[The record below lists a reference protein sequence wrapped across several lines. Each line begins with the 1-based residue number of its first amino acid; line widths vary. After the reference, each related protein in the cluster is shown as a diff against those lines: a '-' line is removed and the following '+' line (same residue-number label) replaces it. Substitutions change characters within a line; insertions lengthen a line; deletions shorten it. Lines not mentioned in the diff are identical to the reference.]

1 MADDNRVKIFL
12 SCCCFRHH
20 TKGAMHMQKKLLKDL
35 NLLDDFLFYT
45 MTNHPLYGESFSRL
59 LLKIIF
65 NRDFGKLKVVPQKA
79 YYGSDTDKHGARL
92 DVFIEEDPEN
102 DSNLE
107 NATICDIEPE
117 QKNISKDIRIL
128 SRRVRFYHSKIDAGS
143 LKSGLDYRNLKNVVV
158 IIITPFDPFGYN
170 HMVYTIKNS
179 CIKVPELP
187 YDDGAQTIFLY
198 TQGKKGNVAKELQT
212 LLQYMEHST
221 SENATNDTLQ
231 KIHNMVQHVKQDEEV
246 SLEYMKIYEKEQMLI
261 EEGRQEA
268 ELKFQEEIR
277 QLHAMLA
284 EKDKMLAE
292 KDKALAE
299 LSAAQKEL

>member
-1 MADDNRVKIFL
+1 
-12 SCCCFRHH
+12 
-20 TKGAMHMQKKLLKDL
+20 MQKKQLKDL

-45 MTNHPLYGESFSRL
+45 MTNHPLYGEKFSRL

-65 NRDFGKLKVVPQKA
+65 NREFGKLKIVPQKT

-92 DVFIEEDPEN
+92 DVYIEEDPEQT
-102 DSNLE
+102 SNLE

-143 LKSGLDYRNLKNVVV
+143 LKTGLDYRNLKNVVV

-179 CIKVPELP
+179 CQEVPELP
-187 YDDGAQTIFLY
+187 YEDGARTIFLY
-198 TQGKKGNVAKELQT
+198 TRGQKGSTEKDLQN
-212 LLQYMEHST
+212 LLRYLENST

-231 KIHNMVQHVKQDEEV
+231 EIHSMVQHVKQDEEV
-246 SLEYMKIYEKEQMLI
+246 SLDYMKIYEKEQMLI

-268 ELKFQEEIR
+268 EMKFQEEIR
-277 QLHAMLA
+277 QLRALLA
-284 EKDKMLAE
+284 EKDKALAE

-299 LSAAQKEL
+299 LSPTKKQI

>member
-107 NATICDIEPE
+107 NAT
-117 QKNISKDIRIL
+117 
-128 SRRVRFYHSKIDAGS
+128 
-143 LKSGLDYRNLKNVVV
+143 
-158 IIITPFDPFGYN
+158 
-170 HMVYTIKNS
+170 
-179 CIKVPELP
+179 
-187 YDDGAQTIFLY
+187 
-198 TQGKKGNVAKELQT
+198 
-212 LLQYMEHST
+212 
-221 SENATNDTLQ
+221 NDTLQ

-261 EEGRQEA
+261 EEGIERGRQEA
-268 ELKFQEEIR
+268 ETQFKETKLQFEEEIR
-277 QLHAMLA
+277 QLRA
-284 EKDKMLAE
+284 MLAE

>member
-107 NATICDIEPE
+107 NAT
-117 QKNISKDIRIL
+117 
-128 SRRVRFYHSKIDAGS
+128 
-143 LKSGLDYRNLKNVVV
+143 
-158 IIITPFDPFGYN
+158 
-170 HMVYTIKNS
+170 
-179 CIKVPELP
+179 
-187 YDDGAQTIFLY
+187 
-198 TQGKKGNVAKELQT
+198 
-212 LLQYMEHST
+212 
-221 SENATNDTLQ
+221 NDTLQ

>member
-1 MADDNRVKIFL
+1 
-12 SCCCFRHH
+12 
-20 TKGAMHMQKKLLKDL
+20 MQKKLLKDL

-158 IIITPFDPFGYN
+158 IIITPFDPFGYD

-179 CIKVPELP
+179 CIEVPELP
-187 YDDGAQTIFLY
+187 YDDGARTIFLY
-198 TQGKKGNVAKELQT
+198 TKGKKGNAAEELQT

-261 EEGRQEA
+261 EEGIERGRQEA
-268 ELKFQEEIR
+268 ETQFKETKLQFEEEIR
-277 QLHAMLA
+277 QLRA
-284 EKDKMLAE
+284 MLAE

>member
-1 MADDNRVKIFL
+1 
-12 SCCCFRHH
+12 
-20 TKGAMHMQKKLLKDL
+20 MQKKQLKDL

-45 MTNHPLYGESFSRL
+45 MTNHPLYGEKFSRL

-65 NRDFGKLKVVPQKA
+65 NREFGKLKIVPQKT

-92 DVFIEEDPEN
+92 DVYIEEDPEQT
-102 DSNLE
+102 SNLE

-143 LKSGLDYRNLKNVVV
+143 LKTGLDYRNLKNVVV

-179 CIKVPELP
+179 CQEVPELP
-187 YDDGAQTIFLY
+187 YEDGARTIFLY
-198 TQGKKGNVAKELQT
+198 TRGQKGSTEKDLQN
-212 LLQYMEHST
+212 LLRYLENST

-231 KIHNMVQHVKQDEEV
+231 EIHSMVQHVKQDEEV
-246 SLEYMKIYEKEQMLI
+246 SLDYMKIYEKEQMLI

-268 ELKFQEEIR
+268 EMKFQEEIR
-277 QLHAMLA
+277 QLRAL
-284 EKDKMLAE
+284 LAE

-299 LSAAQKEL
+299 KDKALAKSSPTKKQI